1 MNRADVLAALTQIF
15 RENFDDDA
23 LMLTPATTAR
33 DIAGW
38 DSAKMVLLILS
49 VEERFGIRLHSRE
62 IDALRSIGDWL
73 DVIERASSRSSAA

>member
-1 MNRADVLAALTQIF
+1 MNRADILAALTQIF
-15 RENFDDDA
+15 RENFDNTQ
-23 LMLTPATTAR
+23 LTLAPAMTAR
-33 DIAGW
+33 DIADW

-73 DVIERASSRSSAA
+73 DVIEQASSRSSAA